1 MVRARTIRIWSFVHT
16 WTSLVSMLFLLML
29 CITGLPLIFH
39 DEIDD
44 LLEREIAAP
53 EMPATT
59 PRASLD
65 QVIAVAQARFPGQ
78 YVLFANLKQS
88 EPLVT
93 VALSPTPVPAP
104 GAFHRITVD
113 ARSAAVLGEEAPHLD
128 LMDIVLSVHRDMFT
142 GLPGELFLGAM
153 GLLFVL
159 SLISGLVLYGP
170 FMRKLDFG
178 TIRSRASP
186 RLTWLDGH
194 NLLGILAVSWMLAV
208 GLTGIVNTLATPLFD
223 LWRAQLLP
231 SLLSPYQGRPVAK
244 AASVEVAV
252 AKVRTLFPDRS
263 ITSVTLPT
271 ATRFGSPQHLIVWT
285 KGSTPL
291 SARMLRPVL
300 VEAENAERIVAP
312 AMPWYLQ
319 ALQLSRPLHF
329 GDYGGLP
336 LKIVWALLDLIAI
349 VVLGSGLYLWA
360 ARTRIVQGRRAPP
373 VTARGRE
380 GRLAVKQDAGRTAE
394 LRHLGHRRPQQVFRA
409 PLMVALAAT
418 LGLVSALFG
427 DGLWDGLSW
436 LALSVPVILGLI
448 YGLRAAAGR

>member
-1 MVRARTIRIWSFVHT
+1 MARARTIRLWSFVHT

-53 EMPATT
+53 EMPATA

-65 QVIAVAQARFPGQ
+65 QVIAAARARFPGQ

-104 GAFHRITVD
+104 GAFHRIIVD
-113 ARSAAVLGEEAPHLD
+113 ARSAAVLGEEAPQLD
-128 LMDIVLSVHRDMFT
+128 LMDFVLRVHRDMFT

-178 TIRSRASP
+178 TIRRASP
-186 RLTWLDGH
+186 RLTWLDSH

-244 AASVEVAV
+244 AASVEAAV

-271 ATRFGSPQHLIVWT
+271 AARFGSPQHLIVWT

-336 LKIVWALLDLIAI
+336 RKIVWALLDLIAI
-349 VVLGSGLYLWA
+349 VVLGGGLYRWA
-360 ARTRIVQGRRAPP
+360 ARTRIVPGRPAPLAA
-373 VTARGRE
+373 ARGRE
-380 GRLAVKQDAGRTAE
+380 GRLAAKQATGRTAA
-394 LRHLGHRRPQQVFRA
+394 LWHLGHRHPRQVFRA
-409 PLMVALAAT
+409 PLMVALAVT

-427 DGLWDGLSW
+427 DGFWDGLSW